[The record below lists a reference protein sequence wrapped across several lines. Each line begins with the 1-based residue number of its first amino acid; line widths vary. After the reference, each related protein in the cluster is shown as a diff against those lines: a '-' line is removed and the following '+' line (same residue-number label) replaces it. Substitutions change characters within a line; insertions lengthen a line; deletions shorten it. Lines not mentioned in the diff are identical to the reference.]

1 MVEDFTQFKINK
13 DAINTRLSP
22 HLHREVN
29 NQLIGGDGGVYK
41 GGGLIG
47 GDGGVYK
54 GGGLFKMARDGRG
67 ITLGIKPTVI
77 PKTEQDARN
86 AKTKARLLEE
96 KKKTYAQMG
105 LVYKG
110 GGFGSDIMKAVKTV
124 QESKKKV
131 SGSMG
136 KAKKAFEYKGNI
148 DLVNY
153 LGKEIKKLL

>member
-1 MVEDFTQFKINK
+1 MVENFTQYKINK
-13 DAINTRLSP
+13 DAINTRLAP
-22 HLHREVN
+22 HLHRVVN
-29 NQLIGGDGGVYK
+29 NQ
-41 GGGLIG
+41 LIG

-67 ITLGIKPTVI
+67 ITLGINPTVI
-77 PKTEQDARN
+77 PQTEQDARN
-86 AKTKARLLEE
+86 AKTKARLEE
-96 KKKTYAQMG
+96 GKREAYARQG

-153 LGKEIKKLL
+153 LGKEIKKLF